1 MDPRHE
7 FPPVH
12 LRDHLRVLKKRKWTG
27 LAFFAVL
34 TVATALYLVV
44 SSPSYQAKVIMTI
57 KPPSVS
63 PLMLSGE
70 LSYMEAVD
78 VVTRKLYT
86 QTQFEVLKSRKLAER
101 VMDRL
106 NLWQTF
112 HVGETTRRMTDL
124 WKKSAITRETA
135 LDAFT
140 DNVDVVSPT
149 ALSFH
154 IEVRY
159 KHRDPE
165 QAARIANALVDAYT
179 DLLYEERS
187 QAISKNL
194 AWLKDEFEKLDAEVV
209 SAEEEMQQFKKQKN
223 AVSVD
228 DRQNILLEKLRA
240 LNASLTQARIARIAA
255 ENAYTD
261 AQRLRKDPTALE
273 TAPFV
278 VTSNP
283 QIAALNTQYNT
294 LKTQISGLKTRYKE
308 KHPQMVTLTTTL
320 AQVKESIRSEV
331 EKALDALKANYEY
344 TKRQEES
351 LQREL
356 ETTQAQVIALDKE
369 RITYVSLLDKAK
381 VNRAI
386 YDTLLTRL
394 KETNIIQEFH
404 NPLQNITIIDRAVP
418 PDAPAGY
425 RNWYLPV
432 AALVGLL
439 VGTFLCYVKDYF
451 DASIQNER
459 DVYECMKVPVLAA
472 LPSVGPPAAGD
483 GPFVNVSAGEP
494 VAALFK
500 EQCDRIAEILVRSTV
515 ERPIKTLLVTSVGPR
530 EGKTTVV
537 ANLAVVLARRG
548 ARILLVDADLRKP
561 SLHTVFDVPNDTG
574 LSDCAATP
582 APGATAGL
590 VKKTGVE
597 NVFLLP
603 SGTRRTDPATTLHK
617 EALRSALEALKGSFD
632 MVLLDSS
639 CVQEVPDAGVLAT
652 WADATLWVVR
662 SGQTLKENAVWA
674 ARFMEDVKA
683 APRGAVLNGVRFF
696 RGATHYYFARGAES
710 TTGAKTR
717 PL

>member
-1 MDPRHE
+1 M
-7 FPPVH
+7 
-12 LRDHLRVLKKRKWTG
+12 T
-27 LAFFAVL
+27 AS
-34 TVATALYLVV
+34 TALYLVV
-44 SSPSYQAKVIMTI
+44 SSPLYQAKVIMTI

-70 LSYMEAVD
+70 LSYMEGVD

-101 VMDRL
+101 VMDQL
-106 NLWQTF
+106 NLWQVF
-112 HVGETTRRMTDL
+112 HVGETTRRVSDL
-124 WKKSAITRETA
+124 WRKSTVTREMA
-135 LDAFT
+135 LEAFT

-159 KHRDPE
+159 KDRDPE
-165 QAARIANALVDAYT
+165 QAARIANTLVDAYT

-194 AWLKDEFEKLDAEVV
+194 AWLKNEFMKLDAEVV

-240 LNASLTQARIARIAA
+240 LNASLTQARIARISA

-294 LKTQISGLKTRYKE
+294 LKTQIAGLKTRYKE

-331 EKALDALKANYEY
+331 EKALDALKANYDY

-356 ETTQAQVIALDKE
+356 ETIQAQVIALDKE

-404 NPLQNITIIDRAVP
+404 NPLQNITIIDRAAP
-418 PDAPAGY
+418 PEAPAGY
-425 RNWYLPV
+425 RKWYLPV
-432 AALVGLL
+432 AALVGVLL
-439 VGTFLCYVKDYF
+439 GTFLCYVKDYF
-451 DASIQNER
+451 DPSLQNER

-472 LPSVGPPAAGD
+472 LPFVGAAAAGK
-483 GPFVNVSAGEP
+483 GPFVKVTAGEP
-494 VAALFK
+494 LAVLFR
-500 EQCDRIAEILVRSTV
+500 EQCVRIAEILARDTPEKPV
-515 ERPIKTLLVTSVGPR
+515 KTLLVTSVGPR

-537 ANLAVVLARRG
+537 ANLAVVLARSG

-574 LSDCAATP
+574 LSDCAAAIP
-582 APGATAGL
+582 PATAAGV
-590 VKKTGVE
+590 VKKTGIE

-603 SGTRRTDPATTLHK
+603 SGTHRTDPPAILRK
-617 EALRSALEALKGSFD
+617 ETLRSSLEALKGSFD
-632 MVLLDSS
+632 MVLIDSP
-639 CVQEVPDAGVLAT
+639 CVQEVPDAGILAA
-652 WADATLWVVR
+652 WADATLWIVR
-662 SGQTLKENAVWA
+662 SGQTLKENAVWV

-696 RGATHYYFARGAES
+696 RGATHYYFSRGAES
-710 TTGAKTR
+710 TSGEKTL